1 MGSTMTNH
9 VEAFLNDAHHR
20 TRLSQNTLRAY
31 RYELLA
37 AAKHFLVSLDEISL
51 DDLESWSSRGG
62 AAQSTVGRRLA
73 SLSQFFSW
81 AVRKKQCISNPL
93 AQREPRRRLQRL
105 PRPIRTLDERS
116 AVDSAIASATQPY
129 RLIFTLLR
137 ETGMRP
143 GEVLTLNIGDV
154 TLDAGREGLRVSEV
168 KNGVERIVVLGSEA
182 TPRSICGLRAHLK
195 QLKGQPIHAP
205 LFRSNR
211 GTRISYDALHY
222 QWSHVCLAADLMDE
236 EGKPRYTLHQLRHT
250 RGTELIEQGQR
261 MEIVQRVLGHRD
273 PRSTQ
278 GYADLNEAQVRAAL
292 EQNKRR

>member
-1 MGSTMTNH
+1 MTS
-9 VEAFLNDAHHR
+9 VMADLVGTFLNDARHR
-20 TRLSQNTLRAY
+20 ARLSQNTLRAY
-31 RYELLA
+31 RYELQA
-37 AAKHFLVSLDEISL
+37 AADHFLVSLDEISL
-51 DDLESWSSRGG
+51 DDLEGWASRGE
-62 AAQSTVGRRLA
+62 AAPSTVGRRIA
-73 SLSQFFSW
+73 SLNHFFSW
-81 AVRKKQCISNPL
+81 AVRKNHCVSNPL
-93 AQREPRRRLQRL
+93 AQREARRRLQRL
-105 PRPIRTLDERS
+105 PRPIRTQDERS
-116 AVDSAIASATQPY
+116 AIDSAIASATQPY

-143 GEVLTLNIGDV
+143 GEVLALNIGDV
-154 TLDAGREGLRVSEV
+154 TLDAGREGLQVSEA
-168 KNGVERIVVLGSEA
+168 KNGVERVVVLGPEA
-182 TPRSICGLRAHLK
+182 TPRSIRGLRAHVK
-195 QLKGQPIHAP
+195 QLKGQPPHAP

-222 QWSHVCLAADLMDE
+222 QWSRVCESADILDE
-236 EGKPRYTLHQLRHT
+236 TGKPRYTLHQLRHT